1 MTQDLFIASTLTFEK
16 TASEVAL
23 PEDPNAWPNEIL
35 QELFKQVPYISDFEP
50 HVVMDRVDAERG
62 FAFGHIEVMNKTEI
76 QRGMDPQAMA
86 SAGIKQARIPIIVRD
101 RKLQPFDVLVT
112 ENAKVIPLTEARLRS
127 AVFRPSAFDVTSLT
141 PGDTSMIGQLYPP
154 FRQGGGFGGG
164 GAAMGGMGGG
174 GKTASAKTAFAVTE
188 KGHKFDA
195 EHHRMKARHGAE
207 LLGHTQAY
215 APGYGDG
222 RKGPNMLEAL
232 RFGMTGEDALAMDPR
247 HHEYAAKEHE
257 KGNNAW
263 NPFGGILT
271 PSSHEGPSGTGLFYG
286 EHKAP
291 KEHKK
296 EKKAS
301 LLATILPTIEADT
314 YASFFAKI
322 GSEELQS
329 ALVAN
334 AEATAGP
341 LGLLSK
347 YEPMSQEKMAA
358 AIYGSVPCSVVQLTK
373 LAQGYQALAANHSFW
388 APTHHVYSRGEAVRA
403 YGEKIVLAADTN
415 GTVTMAEGAGAPEE
429 AAPEEKALVSQF
441 GQYRVCTE
449 AGEELT
455 GLVFPELIDV
465 DGHTLPMMLFTNG
478 DAAALQ
484 GEISGT
490 PAPGEEVTL
499 AEGHPR
505 GYGFFTDGHGKAT
518 IPLDIKATLDAGE
531 GFALVG
537 ETFDGRQVHVMVQP
551 NIQEVAGEGDH
562 MLVPDTMQW
571 VSLDQENA
579 VKLVSDPANE
589 EKTAHPGRV
598 FSTVVLRSAGEDSYS
613 LSGYPLEKLASNDK
627 EFLSFDQ
634 TVFLLAGLGVAP
646 AKAMEKMAEAWGH
659 STPVDIRAG
668 RQIKLAS
675 EQIGTYEKKAS
686 ALRSLVHELR
696 VDLLKE
702 AAVIPDPVAVDTVL
716 SLGFINPENL
726 GTFIGY
732 LPLIDEAQSRM
743 CELLVASRL
752 GMRDVPVSALEKA
765 VRATEDVLEGLKVLA
780 FQKN

>member
-174 GKTASAKTAFAVTE
+174 GKTASA
-188 KGHKFDA
+188 
-195 EHHRMKARHGAE
+195 R
-207 LLGHTQAY
+207 
-215 APGYGDG
+215 
-222 RKGPNMLEAL
+222 
-232 RFGMTGEDALAMDPR
+232 
-247 HHEYAAKEHE
+247 
-257 KGNNAW
+257 
-263 NPFGGILT
+263 
-271 PSSHEGPSGTGLFYG
+271 S
-286 EHKAP
+286 
-291 KEHKK
+291 
-296 EKKAS
+296 S
-301 LLATILPTIEADT
+301 LLAAVLPTIEADT

-329 ALVAN
+329 AIVAN

-388 APTHHVYSRGEAVRA
+388 APTHHVYNRGEAVRA
-403 YGEKIVLAADTN
+403 FGEKIVLAADTN
-415 GTVTMAEGAGAPEE
+415 GTVTVAEGAGAPEE
-429 AAPEEKALVSQF
+429 AAPEEHALVSEF
-441 GQYRVCTE
+441 GAYHVCTE

-490 PAPGEEVTL
+490 PAEGEEVTL

>member
-16 TASEVAL
+16 TGSEVAL
-23 PEDPNAWPNEIL
+23 PEDPNAWPTEIL

-86 SAGIKQARIPIIVRD
+86 SAGVKQARIPIIVRD

-174 GKTASAKTAFAVTE
+174 SKMASVLVKEALTPADVARRISEAKVSPERALEYA
-188 KGHKFDA
+188 G
-195 EHHRMKARHGAE
+195 KARTGVTTAAKK
-207 LLGHTQAY
+207 LLGVVRNSPKGADPSDWASYSKSISRAGDHVSKREVAEQA
-215 APGYGDG
+215 AV
-222 RKGPNMLEAL
+222 
-232 RFGMTGEDALAMDPR
+232 
-247 HHEYAAKEHE
+247 
-257 KGNNAW
+257 
-263 NPFGGILT
+263 
-271 PSSHEGPSGTGLFYG
+271 GLL
-286 EHKAP
+286 KR
-291 KEHKK
+291 
-296 EKKAS
+296 AS
-301 LLATILPTIEADT
+301 LLAAILPTIEPET
-314 YASFFAKI
+314 YAGFFEKI
-322 GSEELQS
+322 GNEDLQS
-329 ALVAN
+329 AIVAN

-358 AIYGSVPCSVVQLTK
+358 SIYGSVPCSVVQLTK
-373 LAQGYQALAANHSFW
+373 LAQGYQATAANHSFW
-388 APTHHVYSRGEAVRA
+388 APTHHVYNRGEAVQA
-403 YGEKIVLAADTN
+403 YGEKIVLAADVN
-415 GTVTMAEGAGAPEE
+415 GTVTMAEGVGGAPEE
-429 AAPEEKALVSQF
+429 AAPEEMALVSQF
-441 GQYRVCTE
+441 GQYRVRTE
-449 AGEELT
+449 EGEELT
-455 GLVFPELIDV
+455 GIVFPELIDV
-465 DGHTLPMMLFTNG
+465 DGKTLPMMLFTNG

-484 GEISGT
+484 GEISGVPVT
-490 PAPGEEVTL
+490 GDEVTL

-598 FSTVVLRSAGEDSYS
+598 FGTVTLRSAGEDSYS
-613 LSGYPLEKLASNDK
+613 LSGYPLEKLASDDK

-646 AKAMEKMAEAWGH
+646 ARAMEKMATAWGH
-659 STPVDIRAG
+659 SAPVDIRVG